1 MAKVSLDPSPLLFP
15 TPAALIAALVDG
27 RPNCMT
33 AAWCGIA
40 SSSPPTM
47 TVGIRPERHTYR
59 GIREHGTF
67 SINVPSVA
75 LARKVDFAGIY
86 SGRREDKSDLFDY
99 TFASTE
105 TAPIVADCK
114 LNIVCRHRHTLAL
127 GSHDLIVGEVIETL
141 VDEDCLT
148 DGAVD
153 AVRLNPLVYS
163 GGTGIYQELG
173 AVVGKA
179 FSMGK
184 KKKMAQS

>member
-40 SSSPPTM
+40 ASSPPAM

-59 GIREHGTF
+59 GIREHGSF

-75 LARKVDFAGIY
+75 LARQVDFAGIY
-86 SGRREDKSDLFDY
+86 SGRREDKSGLFTY
-99 TFASTE
+99 TYGKTE
-105 TAPIVADCK
+105 NAPIVANCG

-141 VDEDCLT
+141 VDDSCLT

-153 AVRLNPLVYS
+153 AAKLDPLVYS
-163 GGTGIYQELG
+163 GGTGVYQGLG
-173 AVVGKA
+173 EVVGKA

-184 KKKMAQS
+184 KKNMA